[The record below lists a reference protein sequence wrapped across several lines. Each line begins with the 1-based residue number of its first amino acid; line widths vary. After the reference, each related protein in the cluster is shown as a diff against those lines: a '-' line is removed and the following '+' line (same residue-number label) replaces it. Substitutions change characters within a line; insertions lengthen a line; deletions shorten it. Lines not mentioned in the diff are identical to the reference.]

1 MAMLEEEEEDEEEQQ
16 EVQGASAKKHA
27 RPGGD
32 GSAPTRAADAIEPWF
47 TKVRRAS
54 ETVPPIGAALIGH
67 TEARDTLRA
76 RTRAGRARARTNARN
91 LLRASSCNDVGTV
104 KCAEALTRKF
114 FLAEGGP

>member
-1 MAMLEEEEEDEEEQQ
+1 MLEEEEEDEEEQQ

-32 GSAPTRAADAIEPWF
+32 GSAPSAPRAADAIEPWF

-76 RTRAGRARARTNARN
+76 RTRAGRARARTNTRN
-91 LLRASSCNDVGTV
+91 LLRASSCNDVRTV